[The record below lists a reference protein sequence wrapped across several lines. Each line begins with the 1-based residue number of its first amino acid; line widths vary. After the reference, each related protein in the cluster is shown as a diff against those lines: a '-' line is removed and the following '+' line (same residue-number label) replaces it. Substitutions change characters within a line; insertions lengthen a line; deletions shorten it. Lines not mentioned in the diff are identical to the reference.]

1 MARPRWHVPAPPERN
16 RVSLVWDRFV
26 ALWALL
32 NLLWVAFDLS
42 YIPLRTFW
50 LQRNLYPLPSLPL
63 VVPLTAIPDITPWVD
78 PIKGIS
84 PHRETSAWLRQFDR
98 LDQTLGRL
106 GPGAAPSAEL
116 VRQLESQR
124 QQTLTLIATN
134 PFQIP
139 GTLEKIKERLR
150 ERANRDSATEAA
162 SLLLSAERL
171 RQESWSAERSFWR
184 QQVLPL
190 IASNYARS
198 SDDNGRL
205 TDHAWRL
212 DLLVFQSVFALDIL
226 LRVIR
231 LKRRLPGLRWRD
243 AVLRRWIDLPLLLPF
258 WRLLRLLPVIER
270 LQTSGLISIEP
281 LRAVI
286 SRAVVA
292 LLAVELFEVLAL
304 QLIDGSQ
311 QLIRSPQWPDR
322 IRSLCSHQSVRGSS
336 SQLSEGELAELLRIW
351 APLLLDRVAPRLA
364 PELEGAM
371 GHALQQSLEAVVLP
385 PPLRP
390 VAPLLRLEDGLSR
403 QLASGMVTNLL
414 ALGRNTSDRLSQRD
428 QRQLELLQRC
438 IDRFWEELARALEQ
452 GPALQ
457 RSQDLLCRLLELV
470 KTRYLGQISRETIG
484 DLIQELDAL
493 TAALPQGSGRSASGA
508 QAPGLRTPEAAPT
521 PPR

>member
-1 MARPRWHVPAPPERN
+1 MARPRWYGPAPPSKGRI
-16 RVSLVWDRFV
+16 SLAWDRFV

-32 NLLWVAFDLS
+32 NLAWVAFDLS

-63 VVPLTAIPDITPWVD
+63 VVPLSAIPDITPWVD
-78 PIKGIS
+78 PIKGIT
-84 PHRETSAWLRQFDR
+84 PNRETKAWIDQFQALDRTLSAAGQG
-98 LDQTLGRL
+98 QTQ
-106 GPGAAPSAEL
+106 GPEL
-116 VRQLESQR
+116 SRSIALQRQLTVE
-124 QQTLTLIATN
+124 LIETN

-139 GTLEKIKERLR
+139 GTLEKIKNRLR
-150 ERANRDSATEAA
+150 ERANRDSAREAA
-162 SLLLSAERL
+162 TTLLSLERL
-171 RQESWSAERSFWR
+171 QPQDWRREKAFWN

-205 TDHAWRL
+205 TDHAWRI
-212 DLLVFQSVFALDIL
+212 DLLLFQSVFAVDIL

-270 LQTSGLISIEP
+270 LHTSGLLSIEP

-304 QLIDGSQ
+304 KLLDGSQ
-311 QLIRSPQWPDR
+311 QLIRSPQWPER

-336 SQLSEGELAELLRIW
+336 SNLAENDLAELLRVW

-364 PELEGAM
+364 PELQGAM
-371 GHALQQSLEAVVLP
+371 GHALQQSLEGLVLP
-385 PPLRP
+385 APLRP
-390 VAPLLRLEDGLSR
+390 VAPLLRMEQGLSR
-403 QLASGMVTNLL
+403 QLAAGMVDNLL
-414 ALGRNTSDRLSQRD
+414 ALGRNTSERLSQKD
-428 QRQLELLQRC
+428 QRQLELLQRF
-438 IDRFWEELARALEQ
+438 IDRFWEELAMALEQ

-470 KTRYLGQISRETIG
+470 KTRYLGQISRESIG

-493 TAALPQGSGRSASGA
+493 TTGQSHDL
-508 QAPGLRTPEAAPT
+508 APESPANH
-521 PPR
+521 

>member
-1 MARPRWHVPAPPERN
+1 MARPRWHVPAPRMRS
-16 RVSLVWDRFV
+16 RVSLAWDRFV

-32 NLLWVAFDLS
+32 NLLWVVFDLS

-63 VVPLTAIPDITPWVD
+63 VVPLSAVPDITPWVD

-84 PHRETSAWLRQFDR
+84 PHRETSAWLRQFEQLDQGLRGLPSGAEPSIAQRRR
-98 LDQTLGRL
+98 LDNQ
-106 GPGAAPSAEL
+106 
-116 VRQLESQR
+116 RQL
-124 QQTLTLIATN
+124 TLALMDTN

-150 ERANRDSATEAA
+150 ERADRDSANEAT
-162 SLLLSAERL
+162 ERL
-171 RQESWSAERSFWR
+171 LASDWVTQRGWQQERRFWR

-190 IASNYARS
+190 VASNYARS
-198 SDDNGRL
+198 SDDNGRP

-231 LKRRLPGLRWRD
+231 LKRRLPRLSWRD

-258 WRLLRLLPVIER
+258 WRPLRLLPVIER
-270 LQTSGLISIEP
+270 LHTSGLISIEP

-311 QLIRSPQWPDR
+311 QLIRSPQWPLR
-322 IRSLCSHQSVRGSS
+322 IRSLCSHQSVTASNN
-336 SQLSEGELAELLRIW
+336 QLKDGDLAELIRIW

-364 PELEGAM
+364 PELQNAM
-371 GHALQQSLEAVVLP
+371 GHALQQSLEAMVLP
-385 PPLRP
+385 APLRP
-390 VAPLLRLEDGLSR
+390 MAPLLRMEDGLSR
-403 QLASGMVTNLL
+403 QLAAGVVNNLL
-414 ALGRNTSDRLSQRD
+414 VLGRNTSDRLSQHD
-428 QRQLELLQRC
+428 QRQLELLQQC
-438 IDRFWEELARALEQ
+438 LDRFWEELAQALEQ

-457 RSQDLLCRLLELV
+457 RSQDLLCRLLELI
-470 KTRYLGQISRETIG
+470 KTRYLGQINRESIG
-484 DLIQELDAL
+484 DLIQELDDL
-493 TAALPQGSGRSASGA
+493 TTGVL
-508 QAPGLRTPEAAPT
+508 AAPEDRQT
-521 PPR
+521 QA

>member
-1 MARPRWHVPAPPERN
+1 MARPRWHVPAPRERS
-16 RVSLVWDRFV
+16 RVSLAWDRFV
-26 ALWALL
+26 ALWALV
-32 NLLWVAFDLS
+32 NLLWIVFDLS

-63 VVPLTAIPDITPWVD
+63 VVPLSAVPDITPWVD

-84 PHRETSAWLRQFDR
+84 PHRETSVWLRQFEQ
-98 LDQTLGRL
+98 LDQALSAPATGAPASAALRRRL
-106 GPGAAPSAEL
+106 ET
-116 VRQLESQR
+116 QHQ
-124 QQTLTLIATN
+124 LTLALIDTN

-150 ERANRDSATEAA
+150 ERADRDSAAEATA
-162 SLLLSAERL
+162 ILLSNDWLAQRGWQQER
-171 RQESWSAERSFWR
+171 RFWR

-190 IASNYARS
+190 VASNYARS
-198 SDDNGRL
+198 SDDNGRP

-231 LKRRLPGLRWRD
+231 LKRRLPRLRWRD

-258 WRLLRLLPVIER
+258 WRPLRLLPVIER
-270 LQTSGLISIEP
+270 LHTSGLISIEP

-311 QLIRSPQWPDR
+311 QLIRSPQWPLR
-322 IRSLCSHQSVRGSS
+322 IRSLCSHQSVSAS
-336 SQLSEGELAELLRIW
+336 NSHLSDGELAALLRIW

-364 PELEGAM
+364 PELQSAM
-371 GHALQQSLEAVVLP
+371 GHALQQSLEAMVLP
-385 PPLRP
+385 APLRP
-390 VAPLLRLEDGLSR
+390 MAPLLRMEEGLSR
-403 QLASGMVTNLL
+403 QLAAGVVNNLL
-414 ALGRNTSDRLSQRD
+414 VLGRSTSDRISQRD
-428 QRQLELLQRC
+428 QRQLELLQQC
-438 IDRFWEELARALEQ
+438 IDRFWEELAQALEQ

-457 RSQDLLCRLLELV
+457 LSQDLLCRLLELV
-470 KTRYLGQISRETIG
+470 KTRYLGQINRESIG
-484 DLIQELDAL
+484 DLIQELDDL
-493 TAALPQGSGRSASGA
+493 TTGVPTVPGR
-508 QAPGLRTPEAAPT
+508 QQPGV
-521 PPR
+521 

>member
-1 MARPRWHVPAPPERN
+1 MARPRWHVPAPRERS
-16 RVSLVWDRFV
+16 RVSLAWDRFV
-26 ALWALL
+26 ALWALV
-32 NLLWVAFDLS
+32 NLLWVVFDLS

-63 VVPLTAIPDITPWVD
+63 VLPLSAIPDITPWVD

-84 PHRETSAWLRQFDR
+84 PHRETSAWIRQFEQLDQGLSRPGALSLPPSELDER
-98 LDQTLGRL
+98 LDAQ
-106 GPGAAPSAEL
+106 
-116 VRQLESQR
+116 RQL
-124 QQTLTLIATN
+124 TLQLIDTN

-139 GTLEKIKERLR
+139 GTLEKIKDRLR
-150 ERANRDSATEAA
+150 ERADRDAASEAA
-162 SLLLSAERL
+162 ALLLSGDWLRRQGWQQERI
-171 RQESWSAERSFWR
+171 FWR

-190 IASNYARS
+190 VASNYARS
-198 SDDNGRL
+198 SDDNGRP

-212 DLLVFQSVFALDIL
+212 DLLVFQSVFAFDIL

-231 LKRRLPGLRWRD
+231 LKRRLPRLRWRD

-258 WRLLRLLPVIER
+258 WRPLRLLPVIER
-270 LQTSGLISIEP
+270 LHTSGLISVEP

-311 QLIRSPQWPDR
+311 QLIRSPQWPMR
-322 IRSLCSHQSVRGSS
+322 IRSLCSHQSVRGSNHR
-336 SQLSEGELAELLRIW
+336 LSDGEMAELVRIW

-364 PELEGAM
+364 PELQGAM
-371 GHALQQSLEAVVLP
+371 GHALQQSLESVVLP

-390 VAPLLRLEDGLSR
+390 MAPLLRMEEGISR
-403 QLASGMVTNLL
+403 QLAAGMVNNLL

-428 QRQLELLQRC
+428 QRQLELLQQC
-438 IDRFWEELARALEQ
+438 IDRFWEELAQALEQ

-470 KTRYLGQISRETIG
+470 KTRYLGQINRESIG
-484 DLIQELDAL
+484 DLIAELDDL
-493 TAALPQGSGRSASGA
+493 TTGVIQSEGDVEPETESGDGFRD
-508 QAPGLRTPEAAPT
+508 
-521 PPR
+521 

>member
-1 MARPRWHVPAPPERN
+1 MARPRWHAPAPTERSPL
-16 RVSLVWDRFV
+16 SLAWDRFV

-63 VVPLTAIPDITPWVD
+63 VVPLQAIPDITPWVD

-84 PHRETSAWLRQFDR
+84 PHRETSAWLAQFQR
-98 LDQTLGRL
+98 LDQSLNSHS
-106 GPGAAPSAEL
+106 PGSVTTPEL
-116 VRQLESQR
+116 MQGIEAQR
-124 QQTLTLIATN
+124 RLTLALIETN
-134 PFQIP
+134 PFQNP

-150 ERANRDSATEAA
+150 ERANRDSAKDATNT
-162 SLLLSAERL
+162 LLSSPWLL
-171 RQESWSAERSFWR
+171 RHGWARERSFWHH
-184 QQVLPL
+184 QVLPL
-190 IASNYARS
+190 VVSNYARS
-198 SDDNGRL
+198 SDDNGRP

-243 AVLRRWIDLPLLLPF
+243 AVLRRWVDLPLLLPF
-258 WRLLRLLPVIER
+258 WRLLRLLPVTER
-270 LQTSGLISIEP
+270 LHTSGLISIEP

-311 QLIRSPQWPDR
+311 QLIRSPQWPER

-336 SQLSEGELAELLRIW
+336 SRLSDGELSELLRIW

-364 PELEGAM
+364 PELQGAM

-390 VAPLLRLEDGLSR
+390 MAPLLRVDDGLSR
-403 QLASGMVTNLL
+403 QLAAGVVNNLL
-414 ALGRNTSDRLSQRD
+414 ALGRNTSDRLGQRD
-428 QRQLELLQRC
+428 QRQLELLQLC
-438 IDRFWEELARALEQ
+438 IDRFWEELAMALDQ

-470 KTRYLGQISRETIG
+470 KTRYLGQINRESIS

-493 TAALPQGSGRSASGA
+493 TTGLAQEPAAGLEQE
-508 QAPGLRTPEAAPT
+508 PG
-521 PPR
+521 

>member
-1 MARPRWHVPAPPERN
+1 MARPRWYAPAPLERGQL
-16 RVSLVWDRFV
+16 SLAWDRFV

-32 NLLWVAFDLS
+32 NLVWVAFDLS

-63 VVPLTAIPDITPWVD
+63 VVPLGAIPDITPWVD

-84 PHRETSAWLRQFDR
+84 PHRETSTWLRQFDR
-98 LDQTLGRL
+98 LDQGLDHLAPGTVPSGELIRRIETQRL
-106 GPGAAPSAEL
+106 
-116 VRQLESQR
+116 
-124 QQTLTLIATN
+124 LTLELIETN
-134 PFQIP
+134 PFQLP

-150 ERANRDSATEAA
+150 ERANRNSAKDATA
-162 SLLLSAERL
+162 SLLSVDRLVQLGWQAERT
-171 RQESWSAERSFWR
+171 FWR
-184 QQVLPL
+184 QQVVPL
-190 IASNYARS
+190 VASNYSRS

-212 DLLVFQSVFALDIL
+212 DLLVFQSVFAVDIL

-243 AVLRRWIDLPLLLPF
+243 AVLRRWVDLPLLLPF

-270 LQTSGLISIEP
+270 LHTSGLISIEP

-311 QLIRSPQWPDR
+311 QLIRSPQWPER

-336 SQLSEGELAELLRIW
+336 SQLAEGELAELLRIW

-364 PELEGAM
+364 PELQGAM

-390 VAPLLRLEDGLSR
+390 VAPLLRMDDGLSR
-403 QLASGMVTNLL
+403 QLAAGMVNNLL

-457 RSQDLLCRLLELV
+457 RSQDLLCQLLELV
-470 KTRYLGQISRETIG
+470 KTRYLGQISRESIS

-493 TAALPQGSGRSASGA
+493 TAALSQESPTKPTLGA
-508 QAPGLRTPEAAPT
+508 
-521 PPR
+521 

>member
-1 MARPRWHVPAPPERN
+1 MARPRWYAPAPLQRGQL
-16 RVSLVWDRFV
+16 SLAWDRFV
-26 ALWALL
+26 ALWALV
-32 NLLWVAFDLS
+32 NLVWVAFDLS

-63 VVPLTAIPDITPWVD
+63 VVPLGAIPDITPWVD

-84 PHRETSAWLRQFDR
+84 PHRETSTWLRQFER
-98 LDQTLGRL
+98 LDQGLDQLAPGTIPSGDLIRRIETQRL
-106 GPGAAPSAEL
+106 
-116 VRQLESQR
+116 
-124 QQTLTLIATN
+124 LTLELIETN
-134 PFQIP
+134 PFQLP

-150 ERANRDSATEAA
+150 ERANRNSAKEAAA
-162 SLLLSAERL
+162 SLLSVDRLVDQGWQAER
-171 RQESWSAERSFWR
+171 AFWR
-184 QQVLPL
+184 QQVVPL
-190 IASNYARS
+190 VASNYSRS

-212 DLLVFQSVFALDIL
+212 DLLIFQSVFAVDIL

-243 AVLRRWIDLPLLLPF
+243 AVLRRWVDLPLLLPF

-270 LQTSGLISIEP
+270 LHTSGLISIEP

-311 QLIRSPQWPDR
+311 QLIRSPQWPER

-336 SQLSEGELAELLRIW
+336 SQLAEGELAELLRIW

-364 PELEGAM
+364 PELQGAM

-385 PPLRP
+385 APLRP
-390 VAPLLRLEDGLSR
+390 VAPLLRMDDGLSR
-403 QLASGMVTNLL
+403 QLAAGMVNNLL

-457 RSQDLLCRLLELV
+457 RSQDLLCQLLELV
-470 KTRYLGQISRETIG
+470 KTRYLGQISRESIG

-493 TAALPQGSGRSASGA
+493 TAALSQES
-508 QAPGLRTPEAAPT
+508 PT
-521 PPR
+521 KPTLGG